1 MSASTWKGGRFE
13 FATAGRILFG
23 SGRAREA
30 GGLAAELGARAFVV
44 TGATARHAG
53 SLLTSLSEHGVSYVA
68 FRVSSEPTTDL
79 IREGTRQAAEAGCDC
94 VIGLG
99 GGSSID
105 AAKAIATL
113 LANGGDPLEYV
124 EVVGRGM
131 PLVRPAA
138 PWMAIPT
145 TAGTGAEV
153 TRNAVLASPEHG
165 VKVSLRSPAMLPRV
179 ALIDPELT
187 YTMPPGTT
195 ASTGLDALTQLIEP
209 YVSSRANPMT
219 DELCKDGMARVARS
233 LRRAFEQGTDA
244 AAREDMALA
253 SLFGGLALA
262 NAGLGAAHGFA
273 APVGGAFG
281 APHGALCAAFL
292 PHVMD
297 VNVRALEQ
305 RQPEHPSLGR
315 YREIAQIL
323 TQDVQAS
330 AIDGV
335 RWVQRL
341 CADLSVPTLAAYGI
355 GEADFP
361 ALVQKAAAASSMKAN
376 PIALTS
382 VELTEILERAL

>member
-1 MSASTWKGGRFE
+1 MAASILEAARFE
-13 FATAGRILFG
+13 FATAGRIVFG
-23 SGRAREA
+23 SGRARESGA
-30 GGLAAELGARAFVV
+30 LAAELGKRVFLV
-44 TGATARHAG
+44 TGASGRHADW
-53 SLLTSLSEHGVSYVA
+53 LKTSLAEYGVATVT
-68 FRVSSEPTTDL
+68 FRVSGEPTTEFV
-79 IREGTRQAAEAGCDC
+79 RVGTQQAREAGCDC

-105 AAKAIATL
+105 AAKAIAAL
-113 LANGGDPLEYV
+113 LANGGDPLDYL

-165 VKVSLRSPAMLPRV
+165 VKASLRSPTMLPRV

-187 YTMPPGTT
+187 HSMPPETT

-219 DELCKDGMARVARS
+219 DGLCREGMGRAARS
-233 LRRAFEQGTDA
+233 LRRAYAQGDDV

-273 APVGGAFG
+273 GPVGGAFD

-292 PHVMD
+292 PHVML
-297 VNVRALEQ
+297 VNVHALQE
-305 RQPEHPSLGR
+305 RQPEHPSLRR
-315 YREIAQIL
+315 YREVAEIVTGKRGAE
-323 TQDVQAS
+323 A
-330 AIDGV
+330 ADGV
-335 RWVQRL
+335 QWVERL
-341 CADLSVPTLAAYGI
+341 CGDLSVPTLATYGI
-355 GEADFP
+355 RPDDFP

-376 PIALTS
+376 PIALTP
-382 VELTEILERAL
+382 EEMTEILERAL